1 MGAVEGEREEML
13 RTEGVKKHF
22 GSVRAVDGVSMR
34 VERGEIV
41 SLVGPNGAGKTT
53 LLNLISGLIRP
64 DSGRIYF
71 LGRDVTGMRPSQ
83 LVRMGM
89 ARCFQISNVFENLTV
104 LENLLAAVHS
114 IEGSI
119 SPLRRY
125 DEEKA
130 VEKAVRVL
138 REFGLDGKAHLTP
151 KELSHGDRKLLDVA
165 IAYALRPKM
174 ILLDEPTAAMSVGEK
189 RTTVGVIKKLRDQ
202 LGVTVLLVEHDLD
215 VVYEVSDRIIVMHQ
229 GTVLAEGR
237 PEEVRENPKVREV
250 YLG

>member
-1 MGAVEGEREEML
+1 MEVL

-22 GSVRAVDGVSMR
+22 GSVRAVDGVSIEVR
-34 VERGEIV
+34 EGEIV

-53 LLNLISGLIRP
+53 LLNLISGLLKP
-64 DSGRIYF
+64 DSGRVHF

-89 ARCFQISNVFENLTV
+89 ARCFQISNVFEDLTV

-114 IEGSI
+114 IEGKI

-125 DEEKA
+125 DEREA
-130 VEKAVRVL
+130 VDRAMAVL
-138 REFGLDGKAHLTP
+138 REFNLHDKAHLTP

-165 IAYALRPKM
+165 IAYALNPKM

-189 RTTVGVIKKLRDQ
+189 RTTVRVIKKLRDQ

-237 PEEVRENPKVREV
+237 PEEVREDPKVREV

>member
-1 MGAVEGEREEML
+1 MEVL
-13 RTEGVKKHF
+13 RTEDVRKHF
-22 GSVRAVDGVSMR
+22 GSVRAVDGVSIEVR
-34 VERGEIV
+34 EGEIV

-53 LLNLISGLIRP
+53 LLNLISGLLKP
-64 DSGRIYF
+64 DSGRVHF

-89 ARCFQISNVFENLTV
+89 ARCFQISNIFEDLTV

-114 IEGSI
+114 IEGRI

-125 DEEKA
+125 DEEEA
-130 VEKAVRVL
+130 VERAMAVL
-138 REFGLDGKAHLTP
+138 REFNLQDKAHLVP
-151 KELSHGDRKLLDVA
+151 RELSHGDRKLLDVA
-165 IAYALRPKM
+165 IAYALNPKM

-189 RTTVGVIKKLRDQ
+189 RTTVRVIKKLRDQ

-229 GTVLAEGR
+229 GAILAEGR
-237 PEEVRENPKVREV
+237 PEEVREDPKVREV